1 MHYQHLI
8 TNKSKK
14 KKKTLND
21 FVSFHYRL
29 MSFENFL
36 RLGLTS
42 SSRCGGILLQNM
54 FYVYFT
60 SKLVKCR
67 RNKMYVIKRKKC
79 RRVFLLGSCVLGF
92 IVSYPGDP

>member
-1 MHYQHLI
+1 
-8 TNKSKK
+8 
-14 KKKTLND
+14 
-21 FVSFHYRL
+21 VV
-29 MSFENFL
+29 
-36 RLGLTS
+36 
-42 SSRCGGILLQNM
+42 GILLQNM